1 MKIKLNGIIKDYTSD
16 EVNELHRRGYRFRFS
31 KKEGVNVP
39 VPIVIN
45 EDGINRDTAVDEL
58 VRRKEAGEKF
68 LKVKGQSVYAPIDA
82 QKYTAIMRPIWREDK
97 RERRN
102 FHCIYKNKAC
112 CKGRDCDSCTNPV
125 YLLKSLERALET
137 NDPELPVIEDVADS
151 HIRTE
156 RDIELYKAIGELDP
170 KDLKIL
176 LLTAAGRSE
185 RAIAESLGFR
195 SKESVRKRK
204 AKFLPKLQ
212 KRLKNFF

>member
-97 RERRN
+97 REKRN
-102 FHCIYKNKAC
+102 FHCIF
-112 CKGRDCDSCTNPV
+112 
-125 YLLKSLERALET
+125 
-137 NDPELPVIEDVADS
+137 
-151 HIRTE
+151 
-156 RDIELYKAIGELDP
+156 
-170 KDLKIL
+170 L

>member
-16 EVNELHRRGYRFRFS
+16 EVNELRRRGYRFHFS
-31 KKEGVNVP
+31 QKQGVNVP

-45 EDGINRDTAVDEL
+45 ENGVSRDTTVDEL
-58 VRRKEAGEKF
+58 VRRKETGEKF
-68 LKVKGQSVYAPIDA
+68 LKVKGQSVYAPIDP

-97 RERRN
+97 REKRYLQ
-102 FHCIYKNKAC
+102 CIYKNKAC
-112 CKGRDCDSCTNPV
+112 CNGRDCNSCTSPV
-125 YLLKSLERALET
+125 YLLKSLERAMET

-151 HIRTE
+151 HIRAE

-176 LLTAAGRSE
+176 LLMAAGWPE